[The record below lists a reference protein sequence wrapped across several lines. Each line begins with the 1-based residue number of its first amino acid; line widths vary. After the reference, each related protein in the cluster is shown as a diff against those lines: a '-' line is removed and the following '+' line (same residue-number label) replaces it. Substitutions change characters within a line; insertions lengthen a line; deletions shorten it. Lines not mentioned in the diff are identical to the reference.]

1 MIVKNVN
8 FSCISFGYWNLV
20 VRNVTWI
27 RDADESQ
34 KAYQALKKCIEA
46 DPESF

>member
-1 MIVKNVN
+1 MHFIWLLEPRRMECHLK
-8 FSCISFGYWNLV
+8 
-20 VRNVTWI
+20 I